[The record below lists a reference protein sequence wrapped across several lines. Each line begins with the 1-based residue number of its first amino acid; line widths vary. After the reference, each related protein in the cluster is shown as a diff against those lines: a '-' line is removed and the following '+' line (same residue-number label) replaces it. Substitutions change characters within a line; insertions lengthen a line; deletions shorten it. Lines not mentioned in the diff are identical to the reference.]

1 MGKYGDLLKK
11 CDDKRKAMEEAKEE
25 RKRQEKIAKSAK
37 LTKGMRAL
45 ATLLKDVE
53 NIDDIF
59 MRYESFTNCI
69 YITFKES
76 IYNLA
81 RFVHNIVDDD
91 YNAFLDAL
99 SHSYSVAK
107 YDKVKS
113 LIPNVFSVEYKEP
126 TLSMEHGDLKVTKH
140 MAIHI
145 TWTKEMNVDDFMEVV
160 IKRLEDGYVI

>member
-1 MGKYGDLLKK
+1 MGMYGDLLKK
-11 CDDKRKAMEEAKEE
+11 CDDKRKTMEEAEEE
-25 RKRQEKIAKSAK
+25 RKRQEIIAKSAK

-59 MRYESFTNCI
+59 MQYGSFTNCI

-113 LIPNVFSVEYKEP
+113 LIRSPFNIDKNP
-126 TLSMEHGDLKVTKH
+126 TLSMEYSDLKVTKH

>member
-1 MGKYGDLLKK
+1 MGMYGDLLKK
-11 CDDKRKAMEEAKEE
+11 CEDRRKAMEEAEEE

-59 MRYESFTNCI
+59 IQYGSFTNSI
-69 YITFKES
+69 YITFKET
-76 IYNLA
+76 IYDLA

-99 SHSYSVAK
+99 SRSYNVAK

-113 LIPNVFSVEYKEP
+113 LIPSPFGFEYKDP
-126 TLSMEHGDLKVTKH
+126 TLLMEYGDLKVTKG
-140 MAIHI
+140 ISISI
-145 TWTKEMNVDDFMEVV
+145 TWTKEMNIDDAMEVV
-160 IKRLEDGYVI
+160 IKRLEDGYDA